1 MWIIFLIVIGVLIY
15 FIVQHQKTKGRTPTQ
30 NESHL
35 DILKKRYAKGE
46 TAKEGYE
53 KRSRHM
59 KRSILSKWVSVG
71 ILLAVMPFAV
81 ASARADSLPGDAEAT
96 VHGDEAASVQRVQ
109 ETEQKSADF
118 VFRQYN
124 LAVLSQYSYLIG
136 SGGEAMIVD
145 PARDVGLYLKDAQE
159 LGLKI
164 TRVFLTHSH
173 ADFVAGHME
182 LAQAAGAEIIVNEA
196 TQAGYPHKPVKDGE
210 AIIFGKVRAVIVT
223 TPGHTPDGLCLYVY
237 HPASETNPTFVLT
250 GDTLFIGSVGRPDL
264 MGDGMSAAELAEMG
278 YHSWKDKLSR
288 LPDDTKFFP
297 AHGAGSLCGV
307 NLSDKPV
314 STIGEQRRENS
325 YLQHKD
331 LPSYIMAVIDG
342 LPDAPQYFKHN
353 ARMNHDGPPLVDW
366 EKTMPPAL
374 PAADVAVRAQTG
386 AWLVD
391 VRDSKPFAAVHPA
404 DAINI
409 GVRGRFESWTGMM
422 IPWGE
427 PFVLVGSNSEVQ
439 EAAFRLKRIGYDAPA
454 GFLQGAMD
462 TWEKANLPVGSL
474 TLVKPQ
480 LLYQQIQAGTAPI
493 IVDVRLP
500 TEWMGLR
507 IGNVLN
513 IPLDT
518 LFTGG
523 KRLSK
528 EMPVLT
534 VCNSAYRSSMG
545 AAVLKKM
552 GFKSVLNMEGGSEA
566 WIAAGLPTVSAP
578 GIGSGH
584 GSAARSVVL
593 PQRIAAAELKRML
606 MDLPGTFEIV
616 DVRPPALYADFS
628 LPGSINADIADVI
641 TNPAYLNGAAP
652 LIIVDRDG
660 SLAMAVGGILSQ
672 RTQRSIRVLYGGL
685 EAYWNDGAA
694 PLPPVAPASIPAVK
708 PAAPVP
714 APAVPAVPAP
724 AAPQT
729 PKKKSAGC

>member
-1 MWIIFLIVIGVLIY
+1 MQRF
-15 FIVQHQKTKGRTPTQ
+15 R
-30 NESHL
+30 
-35 DILKKRYAKGE
+35 
-46 TAKEGYE
+46 
-53 KRSRHM
+53 
-59 KRSILSKWVSVG
+59 LSKWVSVG
-71 ILLAVMPFAV
+71 MLLAVMLITAV
-81 ASARADSLPGDAEAT
+81 STLAAGLPGDKEAAA
-96 VHGDEAASVQRVQ
+96 HGDEAANVQLVQ

-124 LAVLSQYSYLIG
+124 LGVLSHYSYLIG
-136 SGGEAMIVD
+136 SGGEALIVD
-145 PARDVGLYLKDAQE
+145 PARDIRSYLKDARE
-159 LGLKI
+159 LGLQI
-164 TRVFLTHSH
+164 THIYLTHSH

-182 LAQAAGAEIIVNEA
+182 LAKATGAEIIVNEA
-196 TQAGYPHKPVKDGE
+196 TKAGFPHQPAKDGDSI
-210 AIIFGKVRAVIVT
+210 AFGKVRAVVVT
-223 TPGHTPDGLCLYVY
+223 TPGHTPDGTCLNVY

-264 MGDGMSAAELAEMG
+264 MGEGMSAAELAEMG
-278 YHSWKDKLSR
+278 YLSWRDKLSR

-314 STIGEQRRENS
+314 STIGEQRRENT

-331 LPSYIMAVIDG
+331 LPSYVMAVIDG

-366 EKTMPPAL
+366 KKTMPPAL
-374 PAADVAVRAQTG
+374 PAADVAVRAQKG

-391 VRDSKPFAAVHPA
+391 VRDTKPFAAGHPA

-409 GVRGRFESWTGMM
+409 GIRGRFETWAGIM

-427 PFVLVGSNSEVQ
+427 PFVLIGSDGEVQ
-439 EAAFRLKRIGYDAPA
+439 EAAFRLKRIGYDAPT
-454 GFLQGAMD
+454 GFLKGGPDAWKQ
-462 TWEKANLPVGSL
+462 ANLPVASIEM
-474 TLVKPQ
+474 VKPRD
-480 LLYQQIQAGTAPI
+480 LYQQMQTGTAPI

-513 IPLDT
+513 IPLDS
-518 LFTGG
+518 LFAGS

-528 EMPVLT
+528 DMPVLT

-545 AAVLKKM
+545 AAVLQKM

-566 WIAAGLPTVSAP
+566 WIADGLPTLNAA
-578 GIGSGH
+578 GSGH
-584 GSAARSVVL
+584 GSAAPAARAVRL
-593 PQRIAAAELKRML
+593 PERMAASELKRML
-606 MDLPGTFEIV
+606 MDLPSTFEIV
-616 DVRPPALYADFS
+616 DVRPPGLFTDFS

-641 TNPAYLNGAAP
+641 ANPAYLNGAVP

-672 RTQRSIRVLYGGL
+672 RTQRPIKVLHGGL
-685 EAYWNDGAA
+685 EAYWNDSAA
-694 PLPPVAPASIPAVK
+694 PLPPAASAPASASVPSVK

-714 APAVPAVPAP
+714 APAAPAAPAP
-724 AAPQT
+724 AAPET